1 MAAPRLRHILVSL
14 NLLLLL
20 VLQLSSLSAVLGQ
33 EADAEPLEFDPADES
48 GANDWDD
55 DDDAA
60 QGLLGE
66 IVSSIREQP
75 VAQRT
80 LLDSLVVWVLLN
92 PREFVFGCACLLV
105 PLFAVAIG
113 SAYCMIR
120 DMGAAARAAAEE
132 RREMQQLRAKHANT
146 IAEEQADDGDSGA
159 EDDEALGSS
168 SKKEKK
174 QKKNKQ
180 QQIAAATDGIKQRPR
195 ANSAARR

>member
-1 MAAPRLRHILVSL
+1 VYLS
-14 NLLLLL
+14 LLLLL
-20 VLQLSSLSAVLGQ
+20 VLQLSSLSAVVFGQ
-33 EADAEPLEFDPADES
+33 EAEADEPLEFDPADES
-48 GANDWDD
+48 AGRDDWDE
-55 DDDAA
+55 DDDAS

-75 VAQRT
+75 IAQRT

-132 RREMQQLRAKHANT
+132 RREMQQLRAKQATT
-146 IAEEQADDGDSGA
+146 IAEEQAGDGHESGEEEA
-159 EDDEALGSS
+159 TENEALRPNA
-168 SKKEKK
+168 
-174 QKKNKQ
+174 KKNKKQ
-180 QQIAAATDGIKQRPR
+180 QKHKSAAATEGVKQRPR